1 MLKNYGL
8 TSVAKIHNIFHIF
21 AFSKTH
27 PSSLTLKGGS
37 TSHPSPLSSEE
48 RDVTA
53 PTRRSEPLR
62 SKVGG
67 ASEPS
72 PGCAGWDR
80 LGDGLGDG
88 IVVMDSKQD
97 YYLVDSNLK
106 KTYIGCNNPKN
117 EKEDLNVVMPRLGKK
132 FYHEMMLQKKEMNRF
147 LTIGAL

>member
-1 MLKNYGL
+1 M
-8 TSVAKIHNIFHIF
+8 V
-21 AFSKTH
+21 
-27 PSSLTLKGGS
+27 
-37 TSHPSPLSSEE
+37 SSECLSAGASM
-48 RDVTA
+48 VS
-53 PTRRSEPLR
+53 SECLSAGASMVSSECLPA
-62 SKVGG
+62 G

-72 PGCAGWDR
+72 PGCAGLDR